1 MNKIYAI
8 CLPIILLL
16 SSCGDRFLDL
26 DPESNSTEA
35 SFYKTEDHFNQAINA
50 SYASMRTIINIGYI
64 VGEMRS
70 DNTHYTRNNNE
81 RMDSNS
87 FREDVANFL
96 VTSQN
101 YTVSELWSGCYS
113 IISQTNTILNR
124 LDKVDLSD
132 TFKNKIIGQAKFMRA
147 WAYFE
152 LVQCFGRIP
161 IQLKEVKSSGDAFPV
176 QSSPEDVYKVII
188 DDVTDAVAKLET
200 AEFPQDGS
208 ATKGAAKMLYAYV
221 LMTKPNPDY
230 STAEDQLDDVVNKMG
245 YDLLPNYA
253 DVFDTSKKNSVE
265 HIFSVQYQMGNQ
277 GQESSWLYL
286 FMPRT
291 KEGQLITGVEFSNT
305 TSTGGWNVPTQAMID
320 SYEPNDLRLDPSVA
334 IAVGTI
340 ENDALVVANVFK
352 VGDPRISDYETA
364 LPFVNKYR
372 HTHINIFNTDD
383 NWPVY
388 RYSDALLL
396 MAECLVDQNR
406 ESEAVPFVN
415 RVRTRAGLSPV
426 SVVTADIVANE
437 RKHELAFENHRW
449 FDLVRT
455 GKAIEVMT
463 ADGAY
468 IKSIDKDV
476 SSRAYNVK
484 KENLILPIPYR
495 ELRINKNLTQNTG
508 SEPQQ

>member
-1 MNKIYAI
+1 MNQIYIA
-8 CLPIILLL
+8 CLSVMLLFY
-16 SSCGDRFLDL
+16 SCNESFLNL
-26 DPESNSTEA
+26 NPESSSTEA

-50 SYASMRTIINIGYI
+50 AYASMRTIINIGYI

-101 YTVSELWSGCYS
+101 YTVSELWSGCYNT
-113 IISQTNTILNR
+113 IAQANTILAR
-124 LDKVDLSD
+124 LDATDLSD
-132 TFKNKIIGQAKFMRA
+132 TFKNRIIGQAKFMRA

-152 LVQCFGRIP
+152 LVQCYARIP
-161 IQLKEVKSSGDAFPV
+161 IQLTEVKTADQAFPV
-176 QSSPEDVYKVII
+176 QSTPEEVYAVII
-188 DDVTDAVAKLET
+188 DDVKDAIDKLET
-200 AEFPQDGS
+200 VEFPQDGS

-221 LMTKPNPDY
+221 LMTKPSPDY
-230 STAEDQLDDVVNKMG
+230 STAESQLDDVINKMG
-245 YDLLPNYA
+245 YDLLPHYA

-277 GQESSWLYL
+277 GQESNWLYL

-291 KEGQLITGVEFSNT
+291 KEGELITGVEFSNT

-352 VGDPRISDYETA
+352 VGDPRINNYETA

-372 HTHINIFNTDD
+372 HTHTNIFNTDD

-406 ESEAVPFVN
+406 GAEAVPFVN
-415 RVRTRAGLSPV
+415 RVRTRAGLPSV
-426 SVVTADIVANE
+426 SVVTADVVANE

-455 GKAIEVMT
+455 GKAIDVMT

-495 ELRINKNLTQNTG
+495 ELRINKNLTQNPG
-508 SEPQQ
+508 SEPQ